1 MMFGDSIQVRQ
12 SLGLLRNT
20 DYANEPTHSDLA
32 DFICSKEKL
41 LRTLHHTQ
49 PECLTAFRLPKPLLE
64 TLNAICAELDCNR
77 SQLIRRSLKEFIA
90 FHELDRRKQDF
101 HHQQIS

>member
-1 MMFGDSIQVRQ
+1 MSQRILTWRISSG
-12 SLGLLRNT
+12 T
-20 DYANEPTHSDLA
+20 
-32 DFICSKEKL
+32 SKEKL

-101 HHQQIS
+101 SSPTDQSMSQRANELWGQEYWK